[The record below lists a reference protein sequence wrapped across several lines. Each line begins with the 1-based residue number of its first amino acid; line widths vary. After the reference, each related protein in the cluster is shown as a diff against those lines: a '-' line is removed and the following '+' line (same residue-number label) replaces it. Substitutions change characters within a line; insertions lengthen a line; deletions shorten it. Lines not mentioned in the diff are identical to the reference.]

1 MLSTGN
7 QERSIA
13 VMQIVNG
20 RLSSRVN
27 RIFWLTHGEQE
38 PFFFAKPAK
47 MKTEG
52 GIAICISLASD

>member
-1 MLSTGN
+1 
-7 QERSIA
+7 
-13 VMQIVNG
+13 MQIVNG
-20 RLSSRVN
+20 RLSGRVN